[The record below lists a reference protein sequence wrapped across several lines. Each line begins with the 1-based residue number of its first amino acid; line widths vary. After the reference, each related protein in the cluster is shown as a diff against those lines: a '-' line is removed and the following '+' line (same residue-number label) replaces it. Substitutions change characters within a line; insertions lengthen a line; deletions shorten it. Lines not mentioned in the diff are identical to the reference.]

1 MLPKLTPRT
10 YTAEET
16 KKIVVGLLYGR
27 RPRGRGLTDKEYQQR
42 TDPEGYRTDRMI
54 ETMDRI
60 NTELSWR
67 NDNLEAQQQKQER
80 RKSPSVYTN
89 PPPPPRDE
97 PPATKQGGAIN
108 I

>member
-27 RPRGRGLTDKEYQQR
+27 RPRGRGLTDQEYQQR

-67 NDNLEAQQQKQER
+67 NDNLEAQQQKPQ

-89 PPPPPRDE
+89 PAPPVLDE
-97 PPATKQGGAIN
+97 PPATKQSGAIN